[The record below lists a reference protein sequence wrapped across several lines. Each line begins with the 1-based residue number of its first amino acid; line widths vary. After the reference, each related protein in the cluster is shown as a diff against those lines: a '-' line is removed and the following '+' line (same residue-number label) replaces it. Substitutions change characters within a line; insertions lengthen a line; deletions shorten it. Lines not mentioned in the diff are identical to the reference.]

1 MFLGLWPAAGFF
13 PPPLPSADAE
23 QTMMMYQGNSMG
35 IRIGGLLIML
45 SGALYLPFVASIAAQ
60 VRRIEA
66 SDAPALSYTVLAAG
80 TSFTMFFVL
89 PGLVWVTAAF
99 RPERS
104 ADVTQMLND
113 MGWLLFICTVAV
125 ACVQSVVLGL
135 AILADGR
142 QPPVFP
148 RWVGFFNLWL
158 ALVESCGQLAALFK
172 TGPFAWNGLVSFWLP
187 LCLLGPWFFV
197 MSIGVM
203 KAAKR
208 QAADARTLALQ
219 H

>member
-23 QTMMMYQGNSMG
+23 QTLMVYRGNTTG
-35 IRIGGLLIML
+35 IRIGGILLML

-66 SDAPALSYTVLAAG
+66 SDAAVLSYTVLAAG

-89 PGLVWVTAAF
+89 PGLVWITAAF

-113 MGWLLFICTVAV
+113 MGWLLFICPVAV
-125 ACVQSVVLGL
+125 ACVQSVVVGL
-135 AILADGR
+135 AILADG
-142 QPPVFP
+142 QLPPVFP
-148 RWVGFFNLWL
+148 RWVGFLNLWL

-197 MSIGVM
+197 MAICVM

-208 QAADARTLALQ
+208 QAADARTSARE